1 MWTSLKKEQSI
12 FVSSESSVRSSGH
25 PIFDKA
31 TKTKRTNILLY
42 IGGHVNLYCE
52 QAVIYFVSQNLRIS
66 QATLEGVG
74 VAIHLPTPTP

>member
-1 MWTSLKKEQSI
+1 
-12 FVSSESSVRSSGH
+12 
-25 PIFDKA
+25 
-31 TKTKRTNILLY
+31 
-42 IGGHVNLYCE
+42 LYCE